1 MVLSRNKNLHTIN
14 SSTIKHLEILHISDV
29 ATVGMATTTIQD
41 DEYYGL
47 NAFYFKNRQV
57 THLIFILENTF
68 YCTICYLTISKKVLF
83 SQFFEKFINMVF

>member
-14 SSTIKHLEILHISDV
+14 SATIKHSEILHISDV

-57 THLIFILENTF
+57 TPFNFCFRKHFLLYN
-68 YCTICYLTISKKVLF
+68 VL
-83 SQFFEKFINMVF
+83 SDQF